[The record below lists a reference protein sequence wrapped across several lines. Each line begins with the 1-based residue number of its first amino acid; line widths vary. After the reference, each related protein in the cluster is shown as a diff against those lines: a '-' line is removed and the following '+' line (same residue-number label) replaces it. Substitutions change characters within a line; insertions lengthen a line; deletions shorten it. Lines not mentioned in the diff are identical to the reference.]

1 MSEVGCP
8 AEKARKIQDLEDL
21 GILWQERSHVSGLRR
36 WSPNSIRLRVSWN
49 CVQHFLFLEDSDRGV

>member
-21 GILWQERSHVSGLRR
+21 GILFCGK
-36 WSPNSIRLRVSWN
+36 
-49 CVQHFLFLEDSDRGV
+49 RGAMLVA